1 MNHLQSVERVEHA
14 SWKFAVAQPQ
24 ASGWQAF
31 AIAAYQQSQGD
42 LALRMAL
49 AQRLRELT
57 GQSLPLA
64 SIYADSA
71 ERLASATLDGVRF
84 RLEHGQLALLR
95 SCAHCGQGALASPAL
110 HSPADLGYALS
121 DWQPHHAACAAED
134 SASWGE

>member
-1 MNHLQSVERVEHA
+1 MNHLQSIERVEHA

-42 LALRMAL
+42 LALRLTL

-64 SIYADSA
+64 SIYTDSA
-71 ERLASATLDGVRF
+71 ERLASTTLDGVRF
-84 RLEHGQLALLR
+84 RLQHGQLSVLR
-95 SCAHCGQGALASPAL
+95 SCVCCDQGALASPAL
-110 HSPADLGYALS
+110 HGPADLGYALS
-121 DWQPHHAACAAED
+121 DWQPHHAACADED
-134 SASWGE
+134 SSGSSD